1 MRGATLAKAK
11 ERLYGQPLQ
20 WKFVYKPAK
29 PGQRLSIVIGQ
40 IPRRGTLS
48 AYDTVTLVVP
58 KAQHGIVPRLV
69 GLTVARARVKSAP
82 LKLRLKLTGSRTGR
96 VVSQKPGWGVA
107 AAPGMRVEL
116 RVKRAPAKPGTN
128 G

>member
-1 MRGATLAKAK
+1 MPTAK

-58 KAQHGIVPRLV
+58 KAQHGVVPRLV
-69 GLTVARARVKSAP
+69 GLSLARARVKIAP
-82 LKLRLKLTGSRTGR
+82 LKLKLTLTGSRTGK
-96 VVSQKPGWGVA
+96 VVSQKPSWGVA
-107 AAPGMRVEL
+107 AAPGMRVVL
-116 RVKRAPAKPGTN
+116 RVKRVASNAGTS